1 MDPYYNQPYEP
12 QYKPTDKFAL
22 VSMILGICSLATFCT
37 IFLPLV
43 LGALGIIFAVLS
55 KRRGKKMEGSAV
67 TGVITSALGMAV
79 ALVFCIISIGSA
91 FILLQPENRDQLNE
105 LYESQ
110 YGITYEEYVEEI
122 YGEDTLELMDEL
134 FD

>member
-1 MDPYYNQPYEP
+1 MDPYYYQPTEP
-12 QYKPTDKFAL
+12 YNKPIDKFAMA
-22 VSMILGICSLATFCT
+22 SMILGICSLATFCT

-55 KRRGKKMEGSAV
+55 KRRVKKMQGSAV
-67 TGVITSALGMAV
+67 TGVITSALGMGV